1 MSKFENI
8 FNINSDG
15 TLSINKQELRGHKAF
30 AGYIGNTKEC
40 IKDLMSIYLLGDPR
54 SMYAQV
60 TGNLK
65 YDKIALHVGREKG
78 WKPSAKLL
86 KAVEAY
92 VELVNISPTGNS
104 FLAAN
109 KALYE
114 AGNDIND
121 IVESNNYLKGLLK
134 DKVRELQSDTL
145 GEMESISAVKECKA
159 ISKELLSNQADANKI
174 IKDLPLLIKTVGDLA
189 SAWANEGN
197 GTKELYGG
205 GKLGNRE

>member
-8 FNINSDG
+8 FNINADG

-30 AGYIGNTKEC
+30 ADYIGNTKEC
-40 IKDLMSIYLLGDPR
+40 IRDLMSIYLLGDPR
-54 SMYAQV
+54 SMYAQI
-60 TGNLK
+60 TGTLK
-65 YDKIALHVGREKG
+65 YDKVAAHVGRDKG
-78 WKPSAKLL
+78 WKPTAKLL
-86 KAVEAY
+86 KAVDAY
-92 VELVNISPTGNS
+92 IGMVNISPTGNS

-109 KALYE
+109 KSLYE

-121 IVESNNYLKGLLK
+121 IVESNNYLKNLLK
-134 DKVRELQSDTL
+134 DKIKEIQSGSL
-145 GEMESISAVKECKA
+145 GEMETISAMKECKA
-159 ISKELLSNQADANKI
+159 IGKELLSNQADANKI
-174 IKDLPLLIKTVGDLA
+174 IKDLPVLIKTVGDLA